1 MGSVRKTTSAEVD
14 DVAAAWVARGDI
26 GALSAED
33 QAALNA
39 WLEADPRHRGAFV
52 RAQAIYIHTERA
64 SALGAQFTAEMIAD
78 EPVRHLP
85 VVSRRRMIWG
95 GVSAAAAAAAGIAVV
110 RTFHRAEEKYA
121 TARGEIRTIPLT
133 DGSVMMLNTATSAIV
148 RYSNAQREIV
158 LTEGEALFDVAKD
171 PARPFRVVSGLTET
185 VALGTH
191 FSVRHLPS
199 EPVAILV
206 EEGLVDVTQKGSA
219 SLRSAK
225 LSANMR
231 ALSFAPASGRGIVTT
246 ALDPSVVESETAWRQ
261 GMLAF
266 RGTTLADAVKQ
277 FDRYG
282 DSNIAIADPAIGT
295 IPITG
300 LFSAYRPREFI
311 ETVTLSLNLR
321 VDADPAT
328 NMLVVR
334 RAL

>member
-1 MGSVRKTTSAEVD
+1 MGSVRKSTSAEID
-14 DVAAAWVARGDI
+14 DVAAAWVARGDS
-26 GALSAED
+26 GTLSAED
-33 QAALNA
+33 QAALNT
-39 WLEADPRHRGAFV
+39 WLQADPRHRGAFV

-64 SALGAQFTAEMIAD
+64 SALGSQFTADMIA
-78 EPVRHLP
+78 EPSRFP
-85 VVSRRRMIWG
+85 VVSRRQVMWG
-95 GVSAAAAAAAGIAVV
+95 GATAAAVAGIAAV
-110 RTFHRAEEKYA
+110 RTFHAPRAEYA

-133 DGSVMMLNTATSAIV
+133 DGSVMMLNTASSAMV
-148 RYSNAQREIV
+148 RYSRVQREIV
-158 LTEGEALFDVAKD
+158 LMEGEALFDVAKD
-171 PARPFRVVSGLTET
+171 PDRPFRVVSGPTEI

-199 EPVAILV
+199 EPVAVLV
-206 EEGLVDVTQKGSA
+206 EEGLVDVMQRGGGA
-219 SLRSAK
+219 VHSAK

-246 ALDPSVVESETAWRQ
+246 SLDPSVVESETAWRQ
-261 GMLAF
+261 GMLAY

-282 DSNIAIADPAIGT
+282 DSNIAIADPAIGA

-321 VDADPAT
+321 IDADPAT

-334 RAL
+334 RAS

>member
-1 MGSVRKTTSAEVD
+1 MD
-14 DVAAAWVARGDI
+14 DIAAAWVARGDN
-26 GALSAED
+26 GTLSAED
-33 QAALNA
+33 QVALRL
-39 WLEADPRHRGAFV
+39 WLDADPRHRGAFV
-52 RAQAIYIHTERA
+52 RAQAIYIRTERA
-64 SALGAQFTAEMIAD
+64 SALGGQFTAAMMAD
-78 EPVRHLP
+78 EPVRRFP
-85 VVSRRRMIWG
+85 VVSRRQVMWG
-95 GVSAAAAAAAGIAVV
+95 GAGAAAAAVAGVAAV
-110 RTFHRAEEKYA
+110 RTFGTPQERYA

-133 DGSVMMLNTATSAIV
+133 DGSVMMLNTASSATV
-148 RYSNAQREIV
+148 RFSGAQREIV
-158 LTEGEALFDVAKD
+158 LSDGEALFDVAKD
-171 PARPFRVVSGLTET
+171 SGRPFRVVSGLTEV

-199 EPVAILV
+199 EPVAVLV
-206 EEGLVDVTQKGSA
+206 EEGLVDVVQRGGA
-219 SLRSAK
+219 SPRRAK

-246 ALDPSVVESETAWRQ
+246 SLDPSVVESETAWRQ
-261 GMLAF
+261 GLLAF

-282 DSNIAIADPAIGT
+282 DSNIAIADPAIGA

-321 VDADPAT
+321 VEADPTT

-334 RAL
+334 RAS